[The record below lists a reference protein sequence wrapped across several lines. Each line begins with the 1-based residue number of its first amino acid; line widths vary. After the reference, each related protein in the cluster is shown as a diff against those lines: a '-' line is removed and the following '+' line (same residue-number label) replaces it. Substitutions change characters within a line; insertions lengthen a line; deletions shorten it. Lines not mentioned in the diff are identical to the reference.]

1 MIKIENIKNCSVV
14 LSGFGDSTQLISNFL
29 TQNNLK
35 CENIITNNVKAVIT
49 AEDID
54 YTGVKSSKLK
64 KAMMSCTPIIS
75 LHEINKIQSS

>member
-14 LSGFGDSTQLISNFL
+14 LTGFGDSSHLISDFL

-35 CENIITNNVKAVIT
+35 CENIITNNVKLVIT

-54 YTGVKSSKLK
+54 YIGVKSSKLK
-64 KAMMSCTPIIS
+64 KAMMSGIPIIS
-75 LHEINKIQSS
+75 LDEINKIHTD